1 MQRWIPAFTGIT
13 GEGGNDRVVRLRE
26 QVREGDGVESRIPGH
41 IATEGLGDDAE
52 RNHRATVLDVRSS
65 LESDDLAI
73 DDCGCVAELKANG
86 GGAKGDGDALS
97 FRKPRNR
104 GTKGLGDE
112 ANRNEG
118 AAGDDF
124 RSSVDGGSLAVN
136 THNVGTNGQDD
147 DSLDGNRSRC
157 NRDNAGSV
165 DLDCDRRR
173 EAGSVR
179 RNIAGF
185 SCPVRHEALCGCN
198 VGNNSNSERICPGC
212 LRCIIQGS
220 VRCIRSNSA
229 KLLLS
234 GYLQASRNKIDGK
247 LGDCL

>member
-104 GTKGLGDE
+104 GAKGLGDE

-124 RSSVDGGSLAVN
+124 RSSVDRGSLAVN
-136 THNVGTNGQDD
+136 SHNVRTNGQDD
-147 DSLDGNRSRC
+147 D
-157 NRDNAGSV
+157 
-165 DLDCDRRR
+165 DLDSNWDRRNSDETSGVNGDSGR
-173 EAGSVR
+173 GSET
-179 RNIAGF
+179 A
-185 SCPVRHEALCGCN
+185 
-198 VGNNSNSERICPGC
+198 SNS
-212 LRCIIQGS
+212 
-220 VRCIRSNSA
+220 SNSA
-229 KLLLS
+229 S
-234 GYLQASRNKIDGK
+234 FS
-247 LGDCL
+247 C